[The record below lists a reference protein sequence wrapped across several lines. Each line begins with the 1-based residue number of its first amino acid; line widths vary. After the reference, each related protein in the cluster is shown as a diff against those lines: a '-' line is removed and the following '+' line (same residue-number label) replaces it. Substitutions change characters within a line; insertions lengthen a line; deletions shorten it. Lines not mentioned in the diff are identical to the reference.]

1 MSALQEVNSQGR
13 LDNALHCAAS
23 KNSFQNEIVSSF
35 ENSHEF
41 NNNPLKVIF
50 DNIPNKLQK
59 IPRWVICK
67 ADKAPMQA
75 HGVAKKINLKDES
88 SWSTF
93 SQAEN
98 RYNQGGFFGVGIV
111 LNGDGLVG
119 IDIDNCVTNGVPS
132 KASLVVMEAIGCSYI
147 ELSPSGTGL
156 RGFGYSKAP
165 EGAVGI
171 FMGIQVELYMD
182 KRYLT
187 VTGHSLGNAELGEAP
202 GFEQAVSEIKGHRGK
217 IASISSD
224 SSIPSVTS
232 VPSVTSDSSVS
243 SVTSV
248 SSVAQITIPDSLIP
262 TGPGQRNRGI
272 FQVARWLKGKF
283 PGVKRE
289 DFKAVVYQWFLKA
302 LPYITTKDFGIT
314 WADFINSYDKVKHP
328 HGATL
333 AEVIKNLPP
342 VPVNS
347 PAFGQ
352 FGPKGDFLLQVCLGL
367 QEKAG
372 AEPFFLT
379 SRTAG
384 YCMDLAHTKAASL
397 LRAFVNVGALVI
409 VIPHTTKKGARYRL
423 KL

>member
-23 KNSFQNEIVSSF
+23 KNSLQNEIVSLF

-119 IDIDNCVTNGVPS
+119 VDIDNCVTNGVPS

-202 GFEQAVSEIKGHRGK
+202 GFEQAVSEIKGHRGR

-232 VPSVTSDSSVS
+232 VPSVS

-248 SSVAQITIPDSLIP
+248 SSVALIPIPDRLIP
-262 TGPGQRNRGI
+262 TSEGTRHRLL
-272 FQVARWLKGKF
+272 FQLARWAKGMF
-283 PGVKRE
+283 PGATFDQLKML
-289 DFKAVVYQWFLKA
+289 AYQWYLKA
-302 LPYITTKDFGIT
+302 LPNIETKDFGIT
-314 WADFINSYDKVKHP
+314 
-328 HGATL
+328 L
-333 AEVIKNLPP
+333 AEFVNALSNVKYPAGALLDEITNDLPSA
-342 VPVNS
+342 PVNS
-347 PAFGQ
+347 PAFDQ
-352 FGPKGDFLLQVCLGL
+352 FGPKGNLLLQICLAL
-367 QEKAG
+367 NKTTG

-379 SRTAG
+379 SRAAG
-384 YCMDLAHTKAASL
+384 YCLGLHHTNAASL
-397 LRAFVNVGALVI
+397 LKAFVNVGALEI
-409 VIPHTTKKGARYRL
+409 VTAHTTTKGTRYRL

>member
-1 MSALQEVNSQGR
+1 MSDLQEVNSQGR

-23 KNSFQNEIVSSF
+23 NNSLQNGIARSF
-35 ENSHEF
+35 ENPHEF
-41 NNNPLKVIF
+41 NSTPLKVIF
-50 DNIPNKLQK
+50 ENIPNKLQK

-67 ADKAPMQA
+67 ADKAPVQA

-88 SWSTF
+88 SWGTF
-93 SQAEN
+93 SQAQN

-156 RGFGYSKAP
+156 RGFGYSNAP

-187 VTGHSLGNAELGEAP
+187 VTGHSLGNAELGEVP
-202 GFEQAVSEIKGHRGK
+202 GFEQAVSEIKGHRGR

-224 SSIPSVTS
+224 SSI
-232 VPSVTSDSSVS
+232 PSVTSDSSVS

-262 TGPGQRNRGI
+262 TGPGQRNKVL
-272 FQVARWLKGKF
+272 FEVARWLKGKF
-283 PGVKRE
+283 PGVKRDE
-289 DFKAVVYQWFLKA
+289 FKDVVYRWFLIA
-302 LPYITTKDFGIT
+302 LPYITTKDFEIA
-314 WADFINSYDKVKHP
+314 WADFINAYDKVKYP

-333 AEVIKNLPP
+333 AEVMKNLPL

-367 QEKAG
+367 QKRAG
-372 AEPFFLT
+372 AEPFLFT
-379 SRTAG
+379 SRGAG
-384 YCMDLAHTKAASL
+384 DCLKLHYTNAASL

-409 VIPHTTKKGARYRL
+409 VIPHTTKKGTRYRL

>member
-1 MSALQEVNSQGR
+1 V
-13 LDNALHCAAS
+13 
-23 KNSFQNEIVSSF
+23 
-35 ENSHEF
+35 
-41 NNNPLKVIF
+41 
-50 DNIPNKLQK
+50 
-59 IPRWVICK
+59 
-67 ADKAPMQA
+67 QA
-75 HGVAKKINLKDES
+75 HGITKKINLKDES
-88 SWSTF
+88 SWGSF

-98 RYNQGGFFGVGIV
+98 RYNQGDFFGVGIV

-119 IDIDNCVTNGVPS
+119 IDIDNCVTDGVPS
-132 KASLVVMEAIGCSYI
+132 KASLDVMEAIGCRYI

-171 FMGIQVELYMD
+171 FMGIQVELYME

-187 VTGHSLGNAELGEAP
+187 VTGHSLENAELGEAP
-202 GFEQAVSEIKGHRGK
+202 GFEQAVYEIKGPRGR

-224 SSIPSVTS
+224 SS
-232 VPSVTSDSSVS
+232 VPSVSSDSSVS

-248 SSVAQITIPDSLIP
+248 SSVAQITIPNRLIP
-262 TGPGQRNRGI
+262 TRPGQRNRAI
-272 FQVARWLKGKF
+272 FELARWLKGQF
-283 PGVKRE
+283 PGLKRE
-289 DFKAVVYQWFLKA
+289 EFKDVVYQWFLLA

-314 WADFINSYDKVKHP
+314 WSDFINGYDKVKYP
-328 HGATL
+328 YGATL
-333 AEVIKNLPP
+333 AEVMKNLPP
-342 VPVNS
+342 TPVNS

-352 FGPKGDFLLQVCLGL
+352 FGPNGDFLLQISRGL

-372 AEPFFLT
+372 AEPFLLS

-384 YCMDLAHTKAASL
+384 YCLGLHYTNAASL